1 MITVFSGG
9 VGASRFLQ
17 GLVHAVDPAT
27 VTVISNTGDDVE
39 MFGLHVSPD
48 TDIVIYA
55 LAGAVNPETG
65 WGLAGDTF
73 AVVDQL
79 QRFGYP
85 RWFNLGD
92 RDLAMAMHRTRL
104 LREGV
109 PMHEVVAGLARDW
122 GLACRIL
129 PMANE
134 PVRTKVF
141 GPAGEIDFQEYMVRL
156 RTEVEVRSIAFEGAD
171 TAQPAPG
178 VIEAIRDSEC
188 VILAP
193 SNPFVSIGPVL
204 AVPGV
209 RAALERT
216 RAVRAAISPIIAG
229 QVVKGPAAK
238 MLQSLGHE
246 VSAVGVARVYRGLID
261 LMVIDEQ
268 DRALVPQIEALGIRC
283 YVTDTMMT
291 SLERKTDL
299 AGGMLVDH
307 REHGGVGSRQR
318 ECGVPR
324 EPARIR
330 INLPARVAA
339 GNGGGVRQGVA
350 VRVCGDHVELD
361 DVTLRN
367 RQVLERL
374 DGRRGVCD
382 LHGVARHPAAALDAV
397 GRPHLGRPELA

>member
-1 MITVFSGG
+1 MITVFAGG

-17 GLVHAVDPAT
+17 GLVHAVEPAD

-141 GPAGEIDFQEYMVRL
+141 GPDGEIDFQEYMVRL
-156 RTEVEVRSIAFEGAD
+156 RTEVEVRSIAFEGAH
-171 TAQPAPG
+171 AARPAPG

-193 SNPFVSIGPVL
+193 SNPFVSIGPAL

-209 RAALERT
+209 RAALEGT
-216 RAVRAAISPIIAG
+216 KAVRAAISPIIAG

-268 DRALVPQIEALGIRC
+268 DSALAPAVEALGMRC

-291 SLERKTDL
+291 SLERKTEL
-299 AGGMLVDH
+299 AAEVV
-307 REHGGVGSRQR
+307 RE
-318 ECGVPR
+318 
-324 EPARIR
+324 A
-330 INLPARVAA
+330 
-339 GNGGGVRQGVA
+339 
-350 VRVCGDHVELD
+350 
-361 DVTLRN
+361 
-367 RQVLERL
+367 
-374 DGRRGVCD
+374 RRG
-382 LHGVARHPAAALDAV
+382 R
-397 GRPHLGRPELA
+397 